1 MNKITYP
8 TPQEALAYAE
18 NTGRLAT
25 KEEALERLAR
35 QAPEDTD
42 WSIFVSKAMRHAVAD
57 LVDLDRLERYDDN
70 FFAAIFPPHQFTTTR
85 RLLAQHGIK
94 STVANRAKIMRAAAR
109 MVKEASQ

>member
-1 MNKITYP
+1 MTNIKYP

-18 NTGRLAT
+18 NTGRN
-25 KEEALERLAR
+25 ALMR
-35 QAPEDTD
+35 QAPAGTD
-42 WSIFVSKAMRHAVAD
+42 WSIFVSKTMRHAVAD

-85 RLLAQHGIK
+85 RLLAMHGIK
-94 STVANRAKIMRAAAR
+94 STVANRAKIMREAAR

>member
-1 MNKITYP
+1 MTNIKYP
-8 TPQEALAYAE
+8 TPAEALAYAE
-18 NTGRLAT
+18 NTGRN
-25 KEEALERLAR
+25 ALMR
-35 QAPEDTD
+35 QAPAGTD

-94 STVANRAKIMRAAAR
+94 STVANRAKIMREAAR

>member
-1 MNKITYP
+1 MTNIKYP

-18 NTGRLAT
+18 QTGRN
-25 KEEALERLAR
+25 ALMR
-35 QAPEDTD
+35 QAPADTD

-94 STVANRAKIMRAAAR
+94 STVANRAKIMREAAR

>member
-1 MNKITYP
+1 MNKYP
-8 TPQEALAYAE
+8 TPAEALAYAE
-18 NTGRLAT
+18 NTGRVNM
-25 KEEALERLAR
+25 LAR
-35 QAPEDTD
+35 TVPEGFD
-42 WSIFVSKAMRHAVAD
+42 WSIFVSKAMCHAVAD

-94 STVANRAKIMRAAAR
+94 STVANRAKIMREAAR

>member
-1 MNKITYP
+1 MTNIKYP
-8 TPQEALAYAE
+8 TPAEALAYAE
-18 NTGRLAT
+18 NTGRT
-25 KEEALERLAR
+25 ALMR
-35 QAPEDTD
+35 QAPEGTN

-94 STVANRAKIMRAAAR
+94 STVANRAKIMREAAR

>member
-1 MNKITYP
+1 MTNIKYP
-8 TPQEALAYAE
+8 TPVEALAYAE
-18 NTGRLAT
+18 NTGRVNM
-25 KEEALERLAR
+25 LAR
-35 QAPEDTD
+35 TAPEGFD

-94 STVANRAKIMRAAAR
+94 STVANRAKIMREAAR

>member
-18 NTGRLAT
+18 NTGRT
-25 KEEALERLAR
+25 ALMRR
-35 QAPEDTD
+35 APENTD
-42 WSIFVSKAMRHAVAD
+42 WSIFVSRDMLETVVTV
-57 LVDLDRLERYDDN
+57 VDLTRIETYSDN
-70 FFAAIFPPHQFTTTR
+70 FFAAIFPPHQFATIR

-109 MVKEASQ
+109 MEASK

>member
-1 MNKITYP
+1 MTNIKYP

-18 NTGRLAT
+18 NTGRN
-25 KEEALERLAR
+25 ALMR
-35 QAPEDTD
+35 QAPAGTD

-85 RLLAQHGIK
+85 RLLAMHGIK
-94 STVANRAKIMRAAAR
+94 STVANRAKIMREAAR

>member
-1 MNKITYP
+1 MTNIKYP
-8 TPQEALAYAE
+8 TPAEALAYAE
-18 NTGRLAT
+18 NTGRVNM
-25 KEEALERLAR
+25 LAR
-35 QAPEDTD
+35 TAPEGFD

-94 STVANRAKIMRAAAR
+94 STVANRAKIMREAAR
-109 MVKEASQ
+109 MVKEVSQ

>member
-1 MNKITYP
+1 MTNIKYP
-8 TPQEALAYAE
+8 TPAEALAYAE
-18 NTGRLAT
+18 NTGRNA
-25 KEEALERLAR
+25 LAR
-35 QAPEDTD
+35 RAPEGTN

-94 STVANRAKIMRAAAR
+94 STVANRARIMREAAR

>member
-1 MNKITYP
+1 MTNIKYP

-18 NTGRLAT
+18 NTGRN
-25 KEEALERLAR
+25 ALMR
-35 QAPEDTD
+35 QAPAGTD

-57 LVDLDRLERYDDN
+57 LMDLDRLDRYDDN
-70 FFAAIFPPHQFTTTR
+70 FLAAIFPPHQFTTTR

-94 STVANRAKIMRAAAR
+94 STVANRAKIMREAAR

>member
-1 MNKITYP
+1 MGDGVMNT
-8 TPQEALAYAE
+8 
-18 NTGRLAT
+18 
-25 KEEALERLAR
+25 LAR
-35 QAPEDTD
+35 KAPEGTD

-94 STVANRAKIMRAAAR
+94 STVANRAKIMREAAR

>member
-1 MNKITYP
+1 MTNIKYP

-18 NTGRLAT
+18 NTGRVNM
-25 KEEALERLAR
+25 LAR
-35 QAPEDTD
+35 TAPEGFD

-85 RLLAQHGIK
+85 RLLAMHGIK
-94 STVANRAKIMRAAAR
+94 STVANRAKIMREAAR

>member
-8 TPQEALAYAE
+8 TPQKALAYAE
-18 NTGRLAT
+18 NTGRT
-25 KEEALERLAR
+25 ALMR
-35 QAPEDTD
+35 QAPEGTD

-94 STVANRAKIMRAAAR
+94 STVANRAKIMREAAR
-109 MVKEASQ
+109 MVKEASK